1 MRTLEVKQRAEF
13 DPREYVKR
21 SALET
26 DYSTLVQEDTVVTVE
41 GHPQI
46 AYFNFKDRI
55 DFDELRRTL
64 KRVHYPETVRT
75 GGLKT
80 RSRVFGYQP
89 RITLRRDYCTAT
101 SLRAEHPDQDKVV
114 CDYGRLI
121 TMEYIKQFPERF
133 QRHKTWVE
141 ENVLPEWHME
151 QSIFTSGIINK
162 NNPLKY
168 HYDAGNI
175 KGVNSCMLAL
185 KHNVSGGYL
194 AVPEYDLGF
203 EIADGS
209 LIIFDGQSL
218 LHGVTP
224 IKTYGADA
232 YRYTVVY
239 YTLQGMWKCEP
250 LSAEL
255 ARIRA
260 VKTKRERK
268 RAGIVTQHGEEE
280 GEV

>member
-1 MRTLEVKQRAEF
+1 MKILEAKRREEF
-13 DPREYVKR
+13 DPRDYVKR

-26 DYSTLVQEDTVVTVE
+26 DYSTLVQEDTVVTVDGE
-41 GHPQI
+41 PQI
-46 AYFNFKDRI
+46 AYMRPKEI
-55 DFDELRRTL
+55 DFGDLRKTL
-64 KRVHYPETVRT
+64 RRVHYPETVRT

-101 SLRAEHPDQDKVV
+101 SLRAEHPDQDQVV
-114 CDYGRLI
+114 CAYGGVIQRH
-121 TMEYIKQFPERF
+121 YERF
-133 QRHKTWVE
+133 FEERFARHRDWVE
-141 ENVLPEWHME
+141 QKVLPEWKIEHTP
-151 QSIFTSGIINK
+151 FTSGIINK

-185 KHNVSGGYL
+185 KRNVSGGHL
-194 AVPEYDLGF
+194 AVPELDLGF
-203 EIADGS
+203 EIADES